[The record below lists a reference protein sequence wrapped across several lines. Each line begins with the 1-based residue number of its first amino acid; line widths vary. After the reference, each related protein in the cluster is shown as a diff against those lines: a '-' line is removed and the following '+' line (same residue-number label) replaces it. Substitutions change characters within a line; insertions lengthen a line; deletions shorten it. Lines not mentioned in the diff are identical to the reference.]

1 MKTTHTSDPTP
12 RGRSAHHAADLLG
25 PEIPTITH
33 ITDRTHGRAD
43 FGITDD
49 DNRDSFAWLTA
60 ESALGRVREATLV
73 RASLISG
80 EPCKPE
86 AITWLQELT
95 TQRVLKAL
103 WAAQVLRTLHDRGL
117 A

>member
-1 MKTTHTSDPTP
+1 MDSHQHDLTSIRPTTSTP
-12 RGRSAHHAADLLG
+12 EVAHNTPASAPVNCAESLSVPPLG
-25 PEIPTITH
+25 V
-33 ITDRTHGRAD
+33 GSAL
-43 FGITDD
+43 
-49 DNRDSFAWLTA
+49 SWLTA

-86 AITWLQELT
+86 ALIWLRELT

>member
-1 MKTTHTSDPTP
+1 MEASLVLLEKQST
-12 RGRSAHHAADLLG
+12 RSA
-25 PEIPTITH
+25 PEH
-33 ITDRTHGRAD
+33 LE
-43 FGITDD
+43 
-49 DNRDSFAWLTA
+49 WLTA

-86 AITWLQELT
+86 ALTWLRELT